1 MSASVAVGSKESGLS
16 SRLRAAWRAAHDP
29 VPGVPRWVRIAAYA
43 VPFTVLPSGLWRV
56 AAVTFHLP
64 IVTDPP
70 RGGHTLGMPDEAY
83 VVVLSAVSELL
94 AFTAV
99 GLVARW
105 GEVFPWWVPGLRG
118 RRVPTAAAVVPAAL
132 GATVLT
138 VLWTKVFAGLPAS
151 LREPAPPGDPIAEH
165 GWRLVVFVGSYAPLL
180 LWGPLLAAVTVAYWR
195 RRTGR
200 SEEE

>member
-1 MSASVAVGSKESGLS
+1 MSTSVGVRSKVPHLS

-29 VPGVPRWVRIAAYA
+29 VPGVPTWARIAAYA
-43 VPFTVLPSGLWRV
+43 VPFTVLPSGLWRISV
-56 AAVTFHLP
+56 VTLHLP
-64 IVTDPP
+64 IVSTTP
-70 RGGHTLGMPDEAY
+70 RAGHTLGMPDEVY
-83 VVVLSAVSELL
+83 VVVLSAVSEVL

-105 GEVFPWWVPGLRG
+105 GEVFPWWVPVLRG
-118 RRVPTAAAVVPAAL
+118 RRVPTAAAVLPAAL

-138 VLWTKVFAGLPAS
+138 ALWTKVFAGLPAS

-180 LWGPLLAAVTVAYWR
+180 LWGPLLAAVTYAYWR

-200 SEEE
+200 SS